1 MLEFTHKK
9 LACTVLT
16 VHTHPTL
23 LRFLVQGAVEPRD
36 AVAQGILAPADA
48 QMAVAAGVDG
58 IMLSNHG
65 GRQLDY
71 APSPVEMLPHGE
83 TSLAIFCTVS
93 LSVNYSEKVLRRQ
106 GAQEVP
112 YSVPYRYKV

>member
-1 MLEFTHKK
+1 MGYRHSQ
-9 LACTVLT
+9 
-16 VHTHPTL
+16 HTSPF
-23 LRFLVQGAVEPRD
+23 RAFSSGPFR
-36 AVAQGILAPADA
+36 AQGILAPADA

-83 TSLAIFCTVS
+83 TSTLRP
-93 LSVNYSEKVLRRQ
+93 VLQ
-106 GAQEVP
+106 GC
-112 YSVPYRYKV
+112 